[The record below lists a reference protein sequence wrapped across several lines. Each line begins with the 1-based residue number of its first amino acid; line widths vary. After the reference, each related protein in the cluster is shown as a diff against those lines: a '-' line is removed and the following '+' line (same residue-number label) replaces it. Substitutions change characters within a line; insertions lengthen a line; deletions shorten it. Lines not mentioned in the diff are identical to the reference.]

1 MLQTL
6 GYFLRRVGRNLRQTP
21 LLCSAAI
28 GTVAV
33 ALTIIAFFSIV
44 VLNVQQV
51 TRQWSRELQV
61 IVYLD
66 RVPKAPLLKQWRETI
81 ERMPEVAEV
90 NFVAQQEAFSRLQRQ
105 LGEDADLLEG
115 MEADFLPASLEV
127 ILRPAMRNKQG
138 VATVVGRL
146 QKNPAFQDLSYEPE
160 WLDRFDS
167 FVRLLK
173 LGGLVMGGF
182 LLFAALFIVAN
193 TIKLILYARREEIE
207 IMALVGGT
215 PLFIKTP
222 FLLEGM
228 LQGAL
233 GGVLALGGSFAL
245 HHMLLRHG
253 LDGIL
258 LVLGTGGMLFL
269 SPSQQGLLVAGGVLL
284 GLIGSL
290 VSLRKFVRV

>member
-1 MLQTL
+1 MQTL

-33 ALTIIAFFSIV
+33 ALTIMAFFAIV

-66 RVPKAPLLKQWRETI
+66 RMPEASQLRQWRETI
-81 ERMPEVAEV
+81 GRMPEVTDV
-90 NFVAQQEAFSRLQRQ
+90 NVVSPGEAFSRLRLQ

-115 MEADFLPASLEV
+115 MESDFLPASLEV
-127 ILRPAMRNKQG
+127 VLRSDMRNKRG

-146 QKNPAFQDLSYEPE
+146 RQNPAFQDVSYQPE
-160 WLDRFDS
+160 WLDRFDG

-173 LGGLVMGGF
+173 LGGFLVGGF
-182 LLFAALFIVAN
+182 LLLAALFIVAN
-193 TIKLILYARREEIE
+193 TIKLTLYARREEIE
-207 IMALVGGT
+207 IMALAGGT

-233 GGVLALGGSFAL
+233 GGVLALGGSFVL
-245 HHMLLRHG
+245 QHMLLRHG
-253 LDGIL
+253 LDGFL
-258 LVLGTGGMLFL
+258 LTLGTGGMVYL
-269 SPSQQGLLVAGGVLL
+269 SFAQQGLVVAGGVLL
-284 GLIGSL
+284 GLTGSL
-290 VSLRKFVRV
+290 VSLRKFVRIG